1 MFATPP
7 AIFGAVEGLVD
18 EAVLTRLVGDAG
30 ALLSVVY
37 GKEGKGALRKS
48 IRGYNS
54 AARRFPWVVLID
66 LDHDAECAPVAVAD
80 WLPAPAPF
88 MRLRVAVR
96 EVEAWLLADRE
107 RMASFLK
114 VPLELMPQDPDGLAD
129 PKLRVVDLARR
140 SRRKDIRV
148 DLVPRD
154 ESGRKEG
161 PAYGSRLI
169 EFAGQMWRPD
179 RAAERSDSLRRCRKR
194 IAELVAGR

>member
-1 MFATPP
+1 MPSTPP

-18 EAVLTRLVGDAG
+18 EAVLTRLVEDAG

-48 IRGYNS
+48 IRGYNN
-54 AARRFPWVVLID
+54 AAQRLPWAVLID
-66 LDHDAECAPVAVAD
+66 LDHDAECAPLAVAE
-80 WLPAPAPF
+80 WLPAPARF

-114 VPLELMPQDPDGLAD
+114 VPLELMPHDPDGLTD

-140 SRRKDIRV
+140 SRQRDIRV

-154 ESGRKEG
+154 GSRRKEG